1 MTEPDHHQQQ
11 QESTQ
16 QRHVGTDSVI
26 DHGHYYY
33 YYHHYYCLQH
43 KQYCYLLTKME
54 QSNAGSDRVKE
65 VMFSMVQT
73 TIINIVTAR

>member
-26 DHGHYYY
+26 DHGHYVWLFRLKNKLKFDNYSTDAKS
-33 YYHHYYCLQH
+33 QA
-43 KQYCYLLTKME
+43 TP
-54 QSNAGSDRVKE
+54 D
-65 VMFSMVQT
+65 
-73 TIINIVTAR
+73 